1 MNDTTTA
8 PSQAEASENERR
20 SEGMSRGRRR
30 LRNALIGLA
39 IVLLIVWI
47 VHHGTQA
54 PASPFGAGN
63 GQDEPIAVDVA
74 SATRGEMPV
83 SIPALGT
90 VTPLAT
96 VTVKTQ
102 ISGQLVQVAFKEG
115 QMVQQGDFLAQ
126 IDPRPYQAALEQAQG
141 NLRRDRAL
149 LANAKVDQTRYQGLL
164 AEDSIAKQ
172 QLDTQV
178 ALVEQYEG
186 TVVGDEAQI
195 ATARL
200 NLQYTHIVSPVTGR
214 VGLRQV
220 DAGNYVTP
228 GDTNGLV
235 VVTQLQPIT
244 VIFPVPEDYV
254 RLISQRLHGGS
265 SLSVTAWDRDN
276 SAKLAQGKL
285 LTVDN
290 QIDPTTGTIKL
301 RAEFDN
307 KDGALFANQFVNI
320 RLLVDVLH
328 DQIIIPSAAVHR
340 GAPNGV
346 ATTFV
351 YRVNAARKV
360 AVQPVSLGQ
369 ADGERVAVLSGLVA
383 GDVVVTEGADRLRDG
398 ATVVLPDPTAPA
410 GATGA
415 TGAVGAVGAVGAA
428 GAARAAG
435 AAGTGAGIA
444 H

>member
-8 PSQAEASENERR
+8 PPKAEPGAAERR
-20 SEGMSRGRRR
+20 STGISPGGRR
-30 LRNALIGLA
+30 LRNALIGVALV
-39 IVLLIVWI
+39 VLVIVWI
-47 VHHGTQA
+47 VHHGTQP

-63 GQDEPIAVDVA
+63 GQDEPIAVDIA
-74 SATRGEMPV
+74 SVTRGEMPV

-126 IDPRPYQAALEQAQG
+126 IDPRPYKAALEQAQG

-178 ALVEQYEG
+178 ALVEEYEG

-276 SAKLAQGKL
+276 SIKLAQGKL

-320 RLLVDVLH
+320 RLLVDVLR

-360 AVQPVSLGQ
+360 AVRPVSLGQ
-369 ADGERVAVLSGLVA
+369 ADGERVAVLSGLAA

-398 ATVVLPDPTAPA
+398 ATVVLPEPA
-410 GATGA
+410 VPA
-415 TGAVGAVGAVGAA
+415 GAA
-428 GAARAAG
+428 GAAGAEGAEG
-435 AAGTGAGIA
+435 AAGTRAGIT

>member
-1 MNDTTTA
+1 
-8 PSQAEASENERR
+8 
-20 SEGMSRGRRR
+20 
-30 LRNALIGLA
+30 
-39 IVLLIVWI
+39 
-47 VHHGTQA
+47 
-54 PASPFGAGN
+54 
-63 GQDEPIAVDVA
+63 
-74 SATRGEMPV
+74 
-83 SIPALGT
+83 
-90 VTPLAT
+90 
-96 VTVKTQ
+96 
-102 ISGQLVQVAFKEG
+102 
-115 QMVQQGDFLAQ
+115 
-126 IDPRPYQAALEQAQG
+126 LEQAQG

-254 RLISQRLHGGS
+254 RLISQRLHGGT

-276 SAKLAQGKL
+276 SIKLAQGKL

-369 ADGERVAVLSGLVA
+369 ADGERVAVLSGLAA

-398 ATVVLPDPTAPA
+398 ATVVLPEPSAPA

-415 TGAVGAVGAVGAA
+415 TGATGAA
-428 GAARAAG
+428 APASSRAA
-435 AAGTGAGIA
+435 IA

>member
-8 PSQAEASENERR
+8 LPKAEATRTEQTSPSLLRR
-20 SEGMSRGRRR
+20 VLR
-30 LRNALIGLA
+30 LRVA
-39 IVLLIVWI
+39 IVLALLALAIVWI
-47 VHHGTQA
+47 VHHGVTSPVGA
-54 PASPFGAGN
+54 PANGGN
-63 GQDEPIAVDVA
+63 GNGNDDPVAVSVA
-74 SATRGEMPV
+74 SAAKGEIPE

-115 QMVQQGDFLAQ
+115 QMVQEGDFLAQ
-126 IDPRPYQAALEQAQG
+126 IDPRPYQAALDQAQG

-149 LANAKVDQTRYQGLL
+149 LANAKLDLTRYEGLV

-172 QLDTQV
+172 QLDTQ
-178 ALVEQYEG
+178 ASLVEQYEG
-186 TVVGDEAQI
+186 TVVGDEAQV
-195 ATARL
+195 ATAKI
-200 NLQYTHIVSPVTGR
+200 NLQYTHIVSPVSGR

-228 GDTNGLV
+228 ADTNGLV

-244 VIFPVPEDYV
+244 VIFPVPEDNV
-254 RLISQRLHGGS
+254 RTISRRLREGT
-265 SLSVTAWDRDN
+265 SLAVTAYDRTN
-276 SAKLAQGKL
+276 TVKLADGKL

-307 KDGALFANQFVNI
+307 KDGSLFANQFVNV

-328 DQIIIPSAAVHR
+328 DQIVIPSAAVRR

-351 YRVNAARKV
+351 YRLKDRDKV
-360 AVQPVSLGQ
+360 AVEPVTLGQ
-369 ADGERVAVLSGLVA
+369 SDGDRVAVLAGLA
-383 GDVVVTEGADRLRDG
+383 IGDVVVTEGADRLREG
-398 ATVVLPDPTAPA
+398 AAVVLP
-410 GATGA
+410 GAAAQT
-415 TGAVGAVGAVGAA
+415 VPPSSRA
-428 GAARAAG
+428 GAA
-435 AAGTGAGIA
+435 

>member
-8 PSQAEASENERR
+8 LPKAEATRAEPTSPSLLRR
-20 SEGMSRGRRR
+20 VLR
-30 LRNALIGLA
+30 LRVA
-39 IVLLIVWI
+39 IVLVLLALAIVWI
-47 VHHGTQA
+47 VHHGVS
-54 PASPFGAGN
+54 SPSGPPSNAGN
-63 GQDEPIAVDVA
+63 GKDDPVAVSVA
-74 SATRGEMPV
+74 SAATGEIPE

-126 IDPRPYQAALEQAQG
+126 IDPRPYQAALDQAQG

-149 LANAKVDQTRYQGLL
+149 LANAKLDLTRYEGLV

-172 QLDTQV
+172 QLDTQ
-178 ALVEQYEG
+178 ASLVEQYEG
-186 TVVGDEAQI
+186 TVVGDEAQV
-195 ATARL
+195 ATAKI
-200 NLQYTHIVSPVTGR
+200 NLQYTHIVSPVSGR

-228 GDTNGLV
+228 ADTNGLV

-244 VIFPVPEDYV
+244 VIFPVPEDNV
-254 RLISQRLHGGS
+254 RTISRRLREGT
-265 SLSVTAWDRDN
+265 SLAVTAYDRTN
-276 SAKLAQGKL
+276 TVKLAEGKL

-307 KDGALFANQFVNI
+307 KDGSLFANQFVNV
-320 RLLVDVLH
+320 RLLVDVLR
-328 DQIIIPSAAVHR
+328 DQIVIPSAAVRR

-351 YRVNAARKV
+351 YRLKGRDQVSV
-360 AVQPVSLGQ
+360 EPVTLGQ
-369 ADGERVAVLSGLVA
+369 SDGDRVAVLAGLAV
-383 GDVVVTEGADRLRDG
+383 GDVVVTEGADRLREG
-398 ATVVLPDPTAPA
+398 AAVVLP
-410 GATGA
+410 
-415 TGAVGAVGAVGAA
+415 GAVTQAAPPSSRA
-428 GAARAAG
+428 GAA
-435 AAGTGAGIA
+435 

>member
-8 PSQAEASENERR
+8 LPKAEATRTEQTSPSLLRR
-20 SEGMSRGRRR
+20 VLR
-30 LRNALIGLA
+30 LRVA
-39 IVLLIVWI
+39 IVLALLALAIVWI
-47 VHHGTQA
+47 VHHGVTSPVGA
-54 PASPFGAGN
+54 PANGGN
-63 GQDEPIAVDVA
+63 GNGNDDPVAVSVA
-74 SATRGEMPV
+74 SAAKGEIPE

-115 QMVQQGDFLAQ
+115 QMVQEGDFLAQ
-126 IDPRPYQAALEQAQG
+126 IDPRPYQAALDQAQG

-149 LANAKVDQTRYQGLL
+149 LANAKLDLTRYEGLV

-172 QLDTQV
+172 QLDTQ
-178 ALVEQYEG
+178 ASLVEQYEG
-186 TVVGDEAQI
+186 TVVGDEAQV
-195 ATARL
+195 ATAKI
-200 NLQYTHIVSPVTGR
+200 NLQYTHIVSPVSGR

-228 GDTNGLV
+228 ADTNGLV

-244 VIFPVPEDYV
+244 VIFPVPEDNV
-254 RLISQRLHGGS
+254 RTISRRLREGT
-265 SLSVTAWDRDN
+265 SLAVTAYDRTN
-276 SAKLAQGKL
+276 TVKLADGKL

-307 KDGALFANQFVNI
+307 KDGSLFANQFVNV

-328 DQIIIPSAAVHR
+328 DQIVIPSAAVRR

-351 YRVNAARKV
+351 YRLKGRDKV
-360 AVQPVSLGQ
+360 AVEPVTLGQ
-369 ADGERVAVLSGLVA
+369 SDGDRVAVLAGLA
-383 GDVVVTEGADRLRDG
+383 IGDVVVTEGADRLREG
-398 ATVVLPDPTAPA
+398 AAVVLP
-410 GATGA
+410 GAAAQT
-415 TGAVGAVGAVGAA
+415 VPPSSRA
-428 GAARAAG
+428 GAA
-435 AAGTGAGIA
+435 